1 MATNPMQRKA
11 RNSFLLGMLVM
22 LLIAAVVI
30 GFLIMQLINYSK
42 KEQEER
48 AASVQVYV
56 LSQDVSSG
64 QVITNDMYTT
74 LTVNRNLVP
83 SNATSNLDIITN
95 YSLEDKEGNSVTT
108 RYDENNNATLY
119 INIDNRDYVL
129 QQEEETDNYYIER
142 NNNKEYIELNEVPL
156 VAKVSMKKNTVITTD
171 MITKSDTAITDDLR
185 TQEYNVFV
193 LPMDLTTGD
202 YVDFRLMLP
211 SGQDFIVVSKK
222 EVEIPQI
229 DGVDSEDTI
238 KVDLREDE
246 ILSLSSA
253 IVDAYRVDGAKLY
266 VTKYAEAGMQQA
278 ATPTYVVTAETA
290 ALISSNPNIVEKAM
304 TDLRNRYNAIN
315 SSNIRNNYI
324 NTQIINSEN
333 ADENLRTNMEESI
346 TNSKTTRKEY
356 LDSLYGTTSN

>member
-30 GFLIMQLINYSK
+30 GFLVMQIMNYSK

-95 YSLEDKEGNSVTT
+95 YSLEDKEGNSVITK
-108 RYDENNNATLY
+108 YQNNVATLY
-119 INIDNRDYVL
+119 LNKDNREYEL
-129 QQEEETDNYYIER
+129 KQEEETANYYIER
-142 NNNKEYIELNEVPL
+142 NNNKEYVELNEVPL
-156 VAKVSMKKNTVITTD
+156 VAKVSMKQNTVLTTD
-171 MITKSDTAITDDLR
+171 LITKSDTTITDDLR

-202 YVDFRLMLP
+202 YVDFRLMMP

-253 IVDAYRVDGAKLY
+253 IVDAYRVQGAKLY

-290 ALISSNPNIVEKAM
+290 ALISRNPNIVEKAM
-304 TDLRNRYNAIN
+304 TDLRNRYNQIN
-315 SSNIRNNYI
+315 SSDIRNNYI
-324 NTQIINSEN
+324 NTQINSSEN
-333 ADENLRTNMEESI
+333 ADENLRTNMQESI

-356 LDSLYGTTSN
+356 LDSLYGTTN